1 MHQARYGGKYNNFK
15 GGDHGAEIA
24 SRGKGKS
31 YSLGSML
38 SRLFT
43 IGIGEKELS
52 TKRKALIVADLKTYL
67 IDDGTLNKFE
77 DSLDH
82 LAKNTEFPQHRE
94 RDSLTNMYWLCG

>member
-1 MHQARYGGKYNNFK
+1 MHQARYGGKYNDFK

-77 DSLDH
+77 DTLDH

-94 RDSLTNMYWLCG
+94 RDSLTNMY